1 MALAT
6 AGLIAM
12 PSAAFADTVD
22 MAPTSITDDAGS
34 TVAFTVKL
42 LADAQGEAQDDVPG
56 CNATATAPVR
66 IDLTSDKSWA
76 TTNPASVTVTDC
88 TSEHSVNLVL
98 AGDAPDG
105 EHAKITGVAT
115 GGLQDVAVQ
124 VKVQGRTTTQLF
136 DSTFRQDFINVHVDN
151 PTVTPPPPPPPA
163 PDADGDG
170 IPDASDNCISVSNAD
185 QADADGDALGNACD
199 SNSYAPAIGTAAG
212 DANGTEG
219 QTLQASG
226 SFTDRDGNAS
236 LTLSVPAGTP
246 GTFTDNG
253 DGTWSWSL
261 VTDDDVAPGTVTV
274 TAADGEHASA
284 TDDFGY
290 SAGNAAPVITSVT
303 QTRVNNCAVTLGA
316 TYTDAG
322 SADTH
327 TTSVLWSDGST
338 QLARAFPAAGSYDA
352 TITVTD
358 DDSGSDSET
367 VSGVR
372 AYNTASAIMQPIN
385 STGSRSGFK
394 AGSTIPVKI
403 TVTGCDGAAVGN
415 LTPAVNLVQGDTT
428 PDVAVNE
435 AVITEVATNGKL
447 MRWDGSQY
455 IYNLSTKLS
464 QFTNAALTQ
473 GTYTVSVSD
482 PSFAAPVKAAF
493 DLRK

>member
-42 LADAQGEAQDDVPG
+42 LADAQGEAQGDVPG
-56 CNATATAPVR
+56 CNATTTAPVR

-76 TTNPASVTVTDC
+76 TTNPAFVSVTDC

-98 AGDAPDG
+98 AAGAPDG

-115 GGLQDVAVQ
+115 GGRQDVAVQ
-124 VKVQGRTTTQLF
+124 VKVQGQMTTQLF

-151 PTVTPPPPPPPA
+151 PTVTPPPPPPA

-170 IPDASDNCISVSNAD
+170 IPDASDNCTTVANAD
-185 QADADGDALGNACD
+185 QADADGDGLGNACD
-199 SNSYAPAIGTAAG
+199 SNSYAPAVGTQAG
-212 DANGTEG
+212 AANGNEG
-219 QTLQASG
+219 TVGSPATSG
-226 SFTDRDGNAS
+226 SFTDQDGNS
-236 LTLSVPAGTP
+236 TLTITKVDGAGTVVDNGN
-246 GTFTDNG
+246 GTF
-253 DGTWSWSL
+253 SWSHTT
-261 VTDDDVAPGTVTV
+261 TDDASGSVTV
-274 TAADGEHASA
+274 QASDGEHDSVTQTFSWTAA
-284 TDDFGY
+284 
-290 SAGNAAPVITSVT
+290 NVAPVITGVT
-303 QTRVNNCAVTLGA
+303 QTRVTNCAVTLGV

-327 TTSVLWSDGST
+327 TTSVLWADGST
-338 QLARAFPAAGSYDA
+338 DLARTFTAAGSYDA
-352 TITVTD
+352 TVTVTD
-358 DDSGSDSET
+358 DDSGSDVET

-403 TVTGCDGAAVGN
+403 TVTGCDGAAVSN

-428 PDVAVNE
+428 PDVTVNE
-435 AVITEVATNGKL
+435 AVISEVATNGKL